1 MSLRYRVLLLALLLS
16 GFAVSAAEKCKQEQ
30 CHNTVVFITEHSMP
44 GTYLNEQGVP
54 AGVMVELVQELS
66 RRMQQQGAYFLMP
79 WARAMQRAQQTPRSV
94 LFETVRNPER
104 EALFKWVG
112 PVKFFDMQL
121 YGPAEL
127 AGLSISAAEL
137 SQRYVA
143 CGYRGASYQQALESM
158 GFNEGQNL
166 VLMSRAGDCVQML
179 RLGRSELT
187 PLNVL
192 RHGPR
197 YTEAGLNLVPLQP
210 ISEVSLYLAFSLDFS
225 DEEIALWQ
233 QQLDLMFNDGT
244 VRKLYQGTFSD
255 ELIQRLERA
264 AQRRIAIQQTGA
276 ERAPS
281 IEAAPGQEP

>member
-1 MSLRYRVLLLALLLS
+1 MTLRYRGLLLALLLA
-16 GFAVSAAEKCKQEQ
+16 GATVSAAEKCKQEQ

-44 GTYLNEQGVP
+44 GTYLNEQGAP
-54 AGVMVELVQELS
+54 AGVMVELVQELT

-127 AGLSISAAEL
+127 VGLNISAAEL

-143 CGYRGASYQQALESM
+143 CGYRGASYLQALASM

-166 VLMSRAGDCVQML
+166 VLMSRAGDCIKML
-179 RLGRSELT
+179 RLGRAELT

-192 RHGPR
+192 SHGPR
-197 YTEAGLNLVPLQP
+197 YTQAGLNLVPLQP

-225 DEEIALWQ
+225 DAEIALWQ

-244 VRKLYQGTFSD
+244 VRKLYQDTFSD

-264 AQRRIAIQQTGA
+264 AQHRTAIRQTESDHKA
-276 ERAPS
+276 VTQ
-281 IEAAPGQEP
+281 AAPGQVP

>member
-1 MSLRYRVLLLALLLS
+1 MSLRYWGLLLALLLT
-16 GFAVSAAEKCKQEQ
+16 GTTLSAAEKCKQEQ

-54 AGVMVELVQELS
+54 AGVMVELVQELT

-121 YGPAEL
+121 YGPSEL
-127 AGLSISAAEL
+127 AGLSISATEL

-158 GFNEGQNL
+158 GFNEDQNL

-179 RLGRSELT
+179 RLGRAELT
-187 PLNVL
+187 PLNAL

-197 YTEAGLNLVPLQP
+197 FTQAGLNLVPLQP
-210 ISEVSLYLAFSLDFS
+210 ISEVALYLAFSLDFS
-225 DEEIALWQ
+225 DAEIALWQ

-244 VRKLYQGTFSD
+244 VRKLYQHTFSD
-255 ELIQRLERA
+255 ELIQRLERS
-264 AQRRIAIQQTGA
+264 AQHRTAIRQTESDHSA
-276 ERAPS
+276 VTQT
-281 IEAAPGQEP
+281 APGQEP